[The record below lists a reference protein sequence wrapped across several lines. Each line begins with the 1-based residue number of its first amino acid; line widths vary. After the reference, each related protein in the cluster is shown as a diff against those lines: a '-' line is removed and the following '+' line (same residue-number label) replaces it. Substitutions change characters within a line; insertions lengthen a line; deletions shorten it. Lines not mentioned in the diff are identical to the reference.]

1 MVHLEKQLILFL
13 VFLACLACNNDR
25 SLRTLD
31 EIKRLGDINASK
43 AIGMLDSI
51 QPSLDRES
59 RYVRMKGMLLRMR
72 LKDKNYIKAQGND
85 SAKAVTEYFSDHGT
99 DVERQEAYYYAGSA
113 YRDLKDCPRAL
124 ENFLK
129 SSEIGEQSTECDS
142 TILRDTYSNI
152 AKLFSL
158 VLDSRNSL
166 KYALKEYRVSREID
180 KYDIKS
186 ILHIGESYLRLD
198 SIEKANYYF
207 CEAENACSSPSVMNI
222 YSLLYDFSAI
232 KNIDKANEIYAAIKR
247 ENMEPTISGLFALG
261 KYYTFIEQEDSAMEC
276 YVRIIDHG
284 ADMTSSY
291 NASRLLYDL
300 SKHNGDLSGSMKY
313 ADKFIAFSD
322 SLDFGKRQEAAATVN
337 NQFLYY
343 KNKKE
348 ELRMTA
354 ENEKFRTWI
363 LLITAVSILSGL
375 SFSTYYLR
383 KRNRYL
389 SEILSLSHNM
399 ERIKAEKENMQ
410 EQIQT
415 IENELS
421 ANKLLLAAK
430 QEENK
435 RIVAL
440 LHKSHLKE
448 NAADIIMTIKNSSV
462 GKHTMTTEEWN
473 KLYQSVDELR
483 PDLMEKMI
491 HYLGNFTEQQQQVC
505 YLMTIGLTNTQIE
518 NLTNIPHVTV
528 WRWVKKFDWVVAD
541 MTG

>member
-1 MVHLEKQLILFL
+1 MVHLEKLLILFL

-31 EIKRLGDINASK
+31 EIKRLGDVNASK

-85 SAKAVTEYFSDHGT
+85 SAKVVTEYFSDHGT

-322 SLDFGKRQEAAATVN
+322 SLDLGKRQEAAATVN

-363 LLITAVSILSGL
+363 LLITAVSILSVL
-375 SFSTYYLR
+375 SFSIYYLR

-440 LHKSHLKE
+440 LHKSRLKE

-473 KLYQSVDELR
+473 KLYQSVDELC

-528 WRWVKKFDWVVAD
+528 WRWVKKYDWVVAD